1 MTPAD
6 FYRDEAARCRQRAE
20 RSSTPERA
28 QKWEAR
34 VEEYLRLASEL
45 TGAEHPPD
53 DAMPARRSRKAN
65 GALVIGTRAPNNT
78 DAGHPRCHWPRGTL

>member
-6 FYRDEAARCRQRAE
+6 FYRGEAARCQQRAE

-34 VEEYLRLASEL
+34 AEQYLRLASEL
-45 TGAEHPPD
+45 DGAEQPLD
-53 DAMPARRSRKAN
+53 DATPARRSRS
-65 GALVIGTRAPNNT
+65 
-78 DAGHPRCHWPRGTL
+78 